1 MGRDEMSSSHERTKL
16 FLDFLDKVQN
26 DYAERSNKA
35 SARGLSRR
43 TSSNAPAL
51 PTRNKIDRKLE
62 KKITYMT
69 EHVAMLE
76 ESLVD
81 AQKTLKEKHTT
92 PPADIEWNLIEE
104 VSNELQDALGSY
116 DDKAVTGD
124 VSKLVSAMNRFLT
137 AESQF
142 RDKIQRESVEV
153 AFAKNIKCA
162 ENTMKQG
169 QENEQAL
176 LEAEASV
183 RYLNYKKYIVGK
195 LSASASNDSKILG
208 KLKMAQDLNRHQII
222 EIIKK
227 NETDIVELKNSLQ
240 QKVQKRLS
248 KDKQLALSRK
258 QCDNIAHL
266 NVVLSRQQS
275 ILSQLDLQKV
285 RYESVS
291 MSVENDRKQ
300 VISLQRRV
308 DMVKQLLKND
318 ADSTVKLQGIAD
330 FESCGDYCP
339 SQRLSSHS
347 VDERDKLLTFV
358 RHVLMKNK
366 NQEISIDG
374 VSVDSLISTAS
385 TFKESLDRNMVEFAR
400 ELVTTQEA
408 VHSTEHRLTRLTDMS
423 YNLHDTSSS
432 MSLRDQFQ
440 NHNKHKSKV
449 TALLSDLKMK
459 VDTRYVR
466 ISFEKLTLIHFI
478 FHCTFITA
486 EMV

>member
-43 TSSNAPAL
+43 TSSNTPAL

-81 AQKTLKEKHTT
+81 AQKTLKEKRTT

-153 AFAKNIKCA
+153 AFAKNIECA

-222 EIIKK
+222 ENIKK
-227 NETDIVELKNSLQ
+227 TETDIVELKNSLQ
-240 QKVQKRLS
+240 RKVQKRLS

-258 QCDNIAHL
+258 HCDNIAHL
-266 NVVLSRQQS
+266 NVVLSRQQAL
-275 ILSQLDLQKV
+275 LSQLDLQKV

-339 SQRLSSHS
+339 SQRPSSHS

-358 RHVLMKNK
+358 SHVLMNK
-366 NQEISIDG
+366 NQEIAIDG
-374 VSVDSLISTAS
+374 VSVDSLISTAF
-385 TFKESLDRNMVEFAR
+385 TVKESLDRNMVEFAR

-408 VHSTEHRLTRLTDMS
+408 VHSTEHRLTCLTDMS

-466 ISFEKLTLIHFI
+466 TSFDKLTLTHFI